1 MNTDINRR
9 GFIGGML
16 AAGSAPLVF
25 SGCVTKYLA
34 NSKVNVG
41 IIGLGRIAFGMDI
54 PLTIKHTGHCRIT
67 AVCDLDRKR
76 LDNGAKFVQ
85 EQYAK
90 LTGEI
95 NAPVKKF
102 SNYRDLLADPSIDA
116 VMICIPDHWHAIVA
130 TDAVLA
136 GKHIWLQKP
145 FTQTI
150 EEGRILADLC
160 KKYNRVVQVAAWQR
174 SRPQF
179 GLVCEL
185 VRNGRIG
192 EIKRVEVGI
201 GLDREGGSSAPQ
213 KVPETFDYDMWL
225 GPTAADVPYNETRC
239 HTQNLKNIGSRPGWI
254 QLAPYGWGMI
264 TNWGAHH
271 LDVTAW
277 ALGEDPTAVRG
288 TCAWMD
294 QSQNRLWN
302 VHTTYDL
309 HYTCKGADI
318 HVNDRFQMGVKF
330 IGDSGEWLWCT
341 RGAMKVTP
349 SDPEPRVR
357 PGQLGPIA
365 ASKPSLMEAMT
376 NPAIPLLTAKD
387 HFLNWLEAV
396 RAADP
401 TRAVTTAEGGHRST
415 AFCSLGRMCMELSR
429 GKKDGAS
436 LTWDAAREIS
446 GSAEANA
453 LLKPFA
459 RGKYDLRRSLAA
471 AGLDY
476 DKMIKPLA

>member
-1 MNTDINRR
+1 MNNAINRR

-90 LTGEI
+90 LTGEL

-271 LDVTAW
+271 IDIAQW
-277 ALGEDPTAVRG
+277 GLGMDDSGPESVEG
-288 TCAWMD
+288 TCKWM
-294 QSQNRLWN
+294 STAGGKLWN
-302 VHTTYDL
+302 VHTHYDL
-309 HYTCKGADI
+309 HYSYNGGKTEM
-318 HVNDRFQMGVKF
+318 HVCDKYPMGIRF
-330 IGDSGEWLWCT
+330 IGEKGDWLYCMRGE
-341 RGAMKVTP
+341 AKVTP
-349 SDPEPRVR
+349 SDPDVPANGKMQPLMASKNKLLEPILKPEVKLNIGKDHWLDWLKAIQAEDPSLTCTNAECSQRSSTACCL
-357 PGQLGPIA
+357 GQMCMQLGRKIEWDA
-365 ASKPSLMEAMT
+365 KTEKSA
-376 NPAIPLLTAKD
+376 TAG
-387 HFLNWLEAV
+387 
-396 RAADP
+396 
-401 TRAVTTAEGGHRST
+401 TAE
-415 AFCSLGRMCMELSR
+415 LM
-429 GKKDGAS
+429 
-436 LTWDAAREIS
+436 
-446 GSAEANA
+446 
-453 LLKPFA
+453 KPFR
-459 RGKYDLRRSLAA
+459 RGIYN
-471 AGLDY
+471 LDRAIA
-476 DKMIKPLA
+476 DWKRA

>member
-1 MNTDINRR
+1 
-9 GFIGGML
+9 
-16 AAGSAPLVF
+16 
-25 SGCVTKYLA
+25 
-34 NSKVNVG
+34 
-41 IIGLGRIAFGMDI
+41 
-54 PLTIKHTGHCRIT
+54 
-67 AVCDLDRKR
+67 VCDLDRKR

-90 LTGEI
+90 LTGEL

-185 VRNGRIG
+185 VRSGRIG

-271 LDVTAW
+271 IDIAQW
-277 ALGEDPTAVRG
+277 GLGMDDSGPESVEG
-288 TCAWMD
+288 TCKWM
-294 QSQNRLWN
+294 STAGGKLWN
-302 VHTTYDL
+302 VHTSYDL
-309 HYTCKGADI
+309 HYSYNGGKTDL
-318 HVNDRFQMGVKF
+318 HVCNKYQNGIKF
-330 IGDSGEWLWCT
+330 VGTNGEWLFCT
-341 RGAMKVTP
+341 RGAAKVTP
-349 SDPEPRVR
+349 SDPEPYVR
-357 PGQLGPIA
+357 PGMLGPLA
-365 ASKPSLMEAMT
+365 ASKPELLPTLKKMSTSSMNAHVSDWLDAIVAGDPEAACT
-376 NPAIPLLTAKD
+376 S
-387 HFLNWLEAV
+387 
-396 RAADP
+396 
-401 TRAVTTAEGGHRST
+401 AEIAHRSS
-415 AFCSLGRMCMELSR
+415 CVCCIGQMCMELGR
-429 GKKDGAS
+429 GKKSFS
-436 LTWDAAREIS
+436 LDWNPDAES
-446 GSAEANA
+446 TGNAEYDK
-453 LLKPFA
+453 LMKPFA
-459 RGKYDLRRSLAA
+459 RDKFDLRVNLAEF
-471 AGLDY
+471 GLDL
-476 DKMIKPLA
+476 DKELKA